1 MLGRING
8 KQVSTLIAK
17 DNFMCLF
24 ILIKK
29 NMTHLPLAFNNNPAK
44 LQKQVLFQK
53 HLGVYL
59 YGRLE
64 FVENLQSMFKKV
76 KKTIDLIRKLQNN
89 ISRAPLLITFKWFTR
104 PY

>member
-8 KQVSTLIAK
+8 EQVSTLIAK

-29 NMTHLPLAFNNNPAK
+29 NMTHLPLALIIT